1 LCRGCTLWLHCK
13 VSEYPSDLA
22 PTGNSGDKQ
31 QPVEAFSRRTP
42 VYLYEIAPERTG
54 HGLPLSKC
62 EAYNRVYD
70 QPYESR

>member
-1 LCRGCTLWLHCK
+1 MAAHGHVNTASLTKIFELKEKLSTFPGSLLDCLFRNRD
-13 VSEYPSDLA
+13 YQAA
-22 PTGNSGDKQ
+22 P
-31 QPVEAFSRRTP
+31 
-42 VYLYEIAPERTG
+42 EIAPEPAG